1 ALLLDKNHSLAYL
14 ARGMANHALKRNS
27 AALSDLNKAIHL
39 NIFYTEGYVK
49 RGTIKY
55 DSTDYEGALEDFNT
69 AIKLDSKNPMV
80 YFSRALTYLKLER
93 KQEALFDFDK
103 VLELDPLNSLTLYN
117 RALMRTQ
124 EGQFKEALAD
134 YNKVVQLNPDN
145 VLVAFNRA
153 VLRHEMKD
161 YKGAIADYSRAIELF
176 PDFARAYLNR
186 SDAWHRLGN
195 EKNAFVDNEK
205 GKSIMKNISQNAD
218 STFSKYA
225 DSSFLSRVVEF
236 EADFR
241 NTSAVDGHI
250 QYQPVYVDLER
261 NFYITYLYNDSV
273 YIEQKRNSPWQ
284 KWINDFNQKNGYKL
298 NFGLSNNSNL
308 IPVDQVGRYIGSMD
322 STLRI
327 SENDPVGY
335 FFVGVLNG
343 MVRNYN
349 SAIEAYN
356 QAISLNR
363 DFAFAYLN
371 RANTRLQ
378 QLEESSDGDD
388 FLNSVTIGGS
398 KTSHDITPSDEVD
411 YSPILKDYDKV
422 IDLKPDLAIAWFNR
436 GNVKAR
442 MGAYND
448 AVQDYD
454 KALELEE
461 RLGEAHFNRALLL
474 IYLKRNEE
482 ACKDLSRAGELGI
495 RNSYNLIKRYCEEE

>member
-1 ALLLDKNHSLAYL
+1 
-14 ARGMANHALKRNS
+14 
-27 AALSDLNKAIHL
+27 
-39 NIFYTEGYVK
+39 
-49 RGTIKY
+49 
-55 DSTDYEGALEDFNT
+55 
-69 AIKLDSKNPMV
+69 
-80 YFSRALTYLKLER
+80 
-93 KQEALFDFDK
+93 
-103 VLELDPLNSLTLYN
+103 
-117 RALMRTQ
+117 
-124 EGQFKEALAD
+124 
-134 YNKVVQLNPDN
+134 
-145 VLVAFNRA
+145 
-153 VLRHEMKD
+153 
-161 YKGAIADYSRAIELF
+161 
-176 PDFARAYLNR
+176 
-186 SDAWHRLGN
+186 
-195 EKNAFVDNEK
+195 
-205 GKSIMKNISQNAD
+205 
-218 STFSKYA
+218 
-225 DSSFLSRVVEF
+225 
-236 EADFR
+236 
-241 NTSAVDGHI
+241 
-250 QYQPVYVDLER
+250 
-261 NFYITYLYNDSV
+261 
-273 YIEQKRNSPWQ
+273 
-284 KWINDFNQKNGYKL
+284 
-298 NFGLSNNSNL
+298 
-308 IPVDQVGRYIGSMD
+308 
-322 STLRI
+322 
-327 SENDPVGY
+327 
-335 FFVGVLNG
+335 

-398 KTSHDITPSDEVD
+398 KTSRDITPSDEVD